1 MKTIKLFFLATL
13 LFSGLA
19 NAQIT
24 KGNWMVGGSGSFTK
38 YKSTYPDNNTESTYT
53 GYYLD
58 LSPNVG
64 YFVVDNFSIGSVVG
78 FSFGNPSGPDN
89 NSLGFGLAPFVR
101 YYFRKSDK
109 IINPFLQASYSFYRG
124 KIQSGEGYN
133 KSSEY
138 RLKGGSAFFL
148 NSSVALEITIE
159 YNSSINNYNN
169 NQYDNFTTGI
179 GFQIHLEKE

>member
-1 MKTIKLFFLATL
+1 MKILKIFFIITILFTL
-13 LFSGLA
+13 SVHS
-19 NAQIT
+19 QIT
-24 KGNWMVGGSGSFTK
+24 KGNWMVGGSGSFIN
-38 YKSTYPDNNTESTYT
+38 YKNTYPDNNTERTYT

-64 YFVVDNFSIGSVVG
+64 YFVVDNFSIGSVVS

-89 NSLGFGLAPFVR
+89 NNLGFGLAPFVR

-109 IINPFLQASYSFYRG
+109 IINPFIQASYGFYRG
-124 KIQSGEGYN
+124 KKQSGGYN

-148 NSSVALEITIE
+148 NSSVAVEFTIE
-159 YNSSINNYNN
+159 YNSSLKNFNN
-169 NQYDNFTTGI
+169 NQYDNITTGI
-179 GFQIHLEKE
+179 GLQIHLEKE

>member
-1 MKTIKLFFLATL
+1 MKTLKLFIIVAILCAI
-13 LFSGLA
+13 SA
-19 NAQIT
+19 SSQIT
-24 KGNWMVGGSGSFTK
+24 KGNWMVGGSGNFTN
-38 YKSTYPDNNTESTYT
+38 YKNTYPDNNATTTYT

-58 LSPNVG
+58 LSPNIG
-64 YFVVDNFSIGSVVG
+64 YFVVDNFSIGSVVN

-109 IINPFLQASYSFYRG
+109 VINPFLQTSYGFYRG
-124 KIQSGEGYN
+124 RKQSGGYN

-138 RLKGGSAFFL
+138 RLKGGTTFFL
-148 NSSVALEITIE
+148 NSSVAVEFTIE
-159 YNSSINNYNN
+159 YNSSIKNFNN

-179 GFQIHLEKE
+179 GLQIHLEKE

>member
-1 MKTIKLFFLATL
+1 MKTCKLFFIATIL
-13 LFSGLA
+13 CTISA

-24 KGNWMVGGSGSFTK
+24 KGNWMVGGNGSFK
-38 YKSTYPDNNTESTYT
+38 NYKTTYLDNFTQITQA
-53 GYYLD
+53 GYALD

-64 YFVVDNFSIGSVVG
+64 YFVVDNFSIGGIVS
-78 FSFGNPSGPDN
+78 FSFNNPSGSSN
-89 NSLGFGLAPFVR
+89 NSLSFGLAPFVR

-109 IINPFLQASYSFYRG
+109 IINPFLQGSYSFNRS
-124 KIQSGEGYN
+124 KIQSGGGYY

-138 RLKGGSAFFL
+138 SLKGGSAFFL

-159 YNSSINNYNN
+159 YNSSINNVNN

-179 GFQIHLEKE
+179 GLQIHLEKD

>member
-1 MKTIKLFFLATL
+1 MKKIKLVLTATIL
-13 LFSGLA
+13 CAIAS

-24 KGNWMVGGSGSFTK
+24 TGNWMVGGSGSFTN
-38 YKSTYPDNNTESTYT
+38 YKNTYQDNTTETTYT
-53 GYYLD
+53 SSYLD

-109 IINPFLQASYSFYRG
+109 IINPFLQASYGFYSG
-124 KIQSGEGYN
+124 KRQSGGYN

-138 RLKGGSAFFL
+138 KLKGGTAFFL
-148 NSSVALEITIE
+148 NSSVAVEFTIE
-159 YNSSINNYNN
+159 YNSSIKIFNN

-179 GFQIHLEKE
+179 GLQIHLEKE